1 MKTYLE
7 QMLRMEVNII
17 EEQSLFKS
25 LPLLFKAKYKLY
37 RVESNGVVWAAM
49 EPKDVVG
56 LPALRKHRALLEQK
70 SNLNCAV
77 FLKNSTFYMKEKMK
91 EDGIPFVIEGKEL
104 YLPFLGVL
112 LSSKAQRELKPVHQ
126 ISFLTQKILLSGIYK
141 AYDKATVSYVAEEL
155 GVSKMAVSKSFD
167 EIEYLEIDV
176 MDMKGKSRAITLN
189 GDKKEIWERV
199 KPYLRSPIIRKIAL
213 REDIGLN
220 DKAGMSALAEYS
232 MIADNNYPTYAV
244 LKTGL
249 RENNIQSRKEA
260 IRGENIGCVVLEVG
274 YFIDFIKKNTQDP
287 LSVSMCVDD
296 EIDDVRVEG
305 AVEEMLED
313 YVW

>member
-1 MKTYLE
+1 M
-7 QMLRMEVNII
+7 R
-17 EEQSLFKS
+17 S
-25 LPLLFKAKYKLY
+25 
-37 RVESNGVVWAAM
+37 
-49 EPKDVVG
+49 
-56 LPALRKHRALLEQK
+56 
-70 SNLNCAV
+70 
-77 FLKNSTFYMKEKMK
+77 
-91 EDGIPFVIEGKEL
+91 EDG
-104 YLPFLGVL
+104 
-112 LSSKAQRELKPVHQ
+112 R
-126 ISFLTQKILLSGIYK
+126 
-141 AYDKATVSYVAEEL
+141 D
-155 GVSKMAVSKSFD
+155 
-167 EIEYLEIDV
+167 
-176 MDMKGKSRAITLN
+176 
-189 GDKKEIWERV
+189 
-199 KPYLRSPIIRKIAL
+199 
-213 REDIGLN
+213 DIGLN

-305 AVEEMLED
+305 AVEEMVED